1 MLDGNEGP
9 QAGGRTTA
17 RWLLPLLLTLFFLSG
32 FCALIYQTLW
42 LRLLALV
49 FGVTVYAAST
59 VLASFMSGL
68 AIGSLIA
75 GYVAER
81 TKQPLRLF
89 GIAELLVGIT
99 ALLTPWALD
108 AVTRLYMGWYPSLAG
123 NLGQLTLVR
132 FLLSFSVLLLPTVLM
147 GATLPLVLKSAL
159 AGNRDVG
166 QRIGLLY
173 GINTTGAIA
182 GALLAGFVLIPGIG
196 LQAAFRLAAT
206 LNALIGI
213 AAIIASTRTDAA
225 HGNRQPGVGNRAS
238 SPAADGVS
246 PQAGVAVDAPGVEAS
261 AFTRRAVLLVFGL
274 SGAVSL
280 ALEVLWFRVLVIF
293 LRPTTY
299 SFTLMLGTVLSGIA
313 LGSYLASPILKRG
326 RNLLAWLAGLE
337 LGIAVLALSSF
348 QGLGLTVYSM
358 NWLRRTLTDSPV
370 LAYLSPLLVASLLA
384 ILPTALL
391 LGMAFPIGLRVWAGT
406 ATDDGRAAKLAGIFY
421 SVNVCGA
428 IAGAAGAGFV
438 LIPTLG
444 ATGTLLALASVTLAG
459 ALLLVVPLWKTH
471 RRAATVMTATALA
484 AFAALAVFEVDP
496 FEVALTNFHRN
507 ERRIWREEGV
517 QTSVAIHERRTGAR
531 VQDRMRIM
539 YLDGMHQSND
549 MRSTIFGHSR
559 IGFLPTALHPHPT
572 RALVVGLGAGTT
584 PGAIAMFPNVQVD
597 VVELSDTV
605 VRGAKFFRTANRD
618 VLSKPNVHLRV
629 DDGRNFLLLS
639 PPKQYDII
647 TADVILPRH
656 AGAANVYSVQY
667 FELVKRALKDDGIVL
682 QWNGGDTATEYAL
695 ILRTF
700 RQVFPEMT
708 LWGDGSLMIGMK
720 GRLKVDLDAY
730 RRKLEDPVLRKVLEG
745 FNLDGEDKLLRQFV
759 GSPEDARALVGDGPV
774 TTDDHPLVEYFLS
787 RPQGEKPMDLSNV
800 YGDVRPFITSSAP
813 VTFVPAGKDK

>member
-1 MLDGNEGP
+1 MLDSPKGP
-9 QAGGRTTA
+9 RATGRPATP
-17 RWLLPLLLTLFFLSG
+17 WLLPLLLTLFFLSG

-68 AIGSLIA
+68 AVGSLLA

-81 TKQPLRLF
+81 TKHPLRLF
-89 GIAELLVGIT
+89 GFAELLVGIT

-108 AVTRLYMGWYPSLAG
+108 TVTRLYMGWYPSLAG
-123 NLGQLTLVR
+123 HLTQLTLVR

-147 GATLPLVLKSAL
+147 GSTLPLVLKSAL
-159 AGNRDVG
+159 GGNRDVG

-196 LQAAFRLAAT
+196 LQAAFRLAAS

-213 AAIIASTRTDAA
+213 AALVASTRTD
-225 HGNRQPGVGNRAS
+225 
-238 SPAADGVS
+238 GVS
-246 PQAGVAVDAPGVEAS
+246 EEVAVALGRRAAETVPSVDQGRRLHPDDAEAS

-313 LGSYLASPILKRG
+313 IGSYLASPILKRG

-348 QGLGLTVYSM
+348 QGLGLTVYSIG
-358 NWLRRTLTDSPV
+358 WLRRSLTDSPV

-428 IAGAAGAGFV
+428 IIGAAGAGFV
-438 LIPTLG
+438 LIPRLG
-444 ATGTLLALASVTLAG
+444 SIGTLLALASVTLAG
-459 ALLLVVPLWKTH
+459 ALLLVVPLWRSQ
-471 RRAATVMTATALA
+471 RRVALTMTVVALA
-484 AFAALAVFEVDP
+484 IFGTLAALQVDP

-517 QTSVAIHERRTGAR
+517 QTSVAIHERRTGVRA
-531 VQDRMRIM
+531 QDRMRIM

-549 MRSTIFGHSR
+549 LHTFGHSR
-559 IGFLPTALHPHPT
+559 IGFLPTALHPNPT

-597 VVELSDTV
+597 VVELSGTV
-605 VRGAKFFRTANRD
+605 VKGARFFRAANRD
-618 VLSKPNVHLRV
+618 VLARPNVHLRV

-647 TADVILPRH
+647 TADIILPRH

-708 LWGDGSLMIGMK
+708 LWGDGSLMVGMK
-720 GRLKVDLDAY
+720 GRLSVDLDAY
-730 RRKLEDPVLRKVLEG
+730 RRKLADPRLRKVLEG

-774 TTDDHPLVEYFLS
+774 TTDDLPLVEYFLS

-800 YGDVRPFITSSAP
+800 YGDVRPFIKSTVP

>member
-1 MLDGNEGP
+1 MAVVRRESQG
-9 QAGGRTTA
+9 AATA
-17 RWLLPLLLTLFFLSG
+17 APGWLLPLLLTLFFLSG

-68 AIGSLIA
+68 AVGSLLA
-75 GYVAER
+75 GFVAER

-99 ALLTPWALD
+99 ALITPWALET
-108 AVTRLYMGWYPSLAG
+108 VTRTYLEWYPSLAG

-132 FLLSFSVLLLPTVLM
+132 FLLSFAVLMVPTVLM
-147 GATLPLVLKSAL
+147 GSTLPLVLKSAL
-159 AGNRDVG
+159 GGSRDVG

-196 LQAAFRLAAT
+196 LQAAFRLAAVM
-206 LNALIGI
+206 NALIGL
-213 AAIIASTRTDAA
+213 AAIVASARTDRLTT
-225 HGNRQPGVGNRAS
+225 GTPERDGQSDGRPGRPS
-238 SPAADGVS
+238 LPALGE
-246 PQAGVAVDAPGVEAS
+246 VEAS
-261 AFTRRAVLLVFGL
+261 VWTRRAVLVVFGL

-299 SFTLMLGTVLSGIA
+299 SFTLMLGTVLAGIA
-313 LGSYLASPILKRG
+313 LGSYLATPILKRG
-326 RNLLAWLAGLE
+326 RHLLAWLAGLE

-348 QGLGLTVYSM
+348 QGLSLTVYSM
-358 NWLRRTLTDSPV
+358 NWLRRVLTDSPV

-391 LGMAFPIGLRVWAGT
+391 LGMAFPIGLRVWAGA
-406 ATDDGRAAKLAGIFY
+406 ATDDGRAAKLAGVFY
-421 SVNVCGA
+421 AVNVCGA
-428 IAGAAGAGFV
+428 IVGAAGAGFL
-438 LIPTLG
+438 LIPRLG
-444 ATGTLLALASVTLAG
+444 STGTLLALASVTLIG
-459 ALLLVVPLWKTH
+459 ALLLVAPLFRTS
-471 RRAATVMTATALA
+471 RRLALALTAPALA
-484 AFAALAVFEVDP
+484 AFAALAVLEVDP
-496 FEVALTNFHRN
+496 FEVALTHFHRN

-517 QTSVAIHERRTGAR
+517 QTSVAIHERRTGSR
-531 VQDRMRIM
+531 IQDRMRIM

-549 MRSTIFGHSR
+549 MRSTVFGHSR
-559 IGFLPTALHPHPT
+559 IGFLPTALHPNPT

-605 VRGAKFFRTANRD
+605 VRGARFFRAANRD
-618 VLSKPNVHLRV
+618 VLSKPNVRLRV

-700 RQVFPEMT
+700 RQVFPNMT
-708 LWGDGSLMIGMK
+708 LWGDGSLMVGTK
-720 GRLKVDLDAY
+720 GPLVVDLDAY
-730 RRKLEDPVLRKVLEG
+730 RRKLADPVLQKVLAG
-745 FNLDGEDKLLRQFV
+745 FNLDAEDKLLRQFV
-759 GSPEDARALVGDGPV
+759 GAPSDARALVGDGPV

-787 RPQGEKPMDLSNV
+787 RPQGEPPMDLSNV
-800 YGDVRPFITSSAP
+800 YGDVRPFIKSATP
-813 VTFVPAGKDK
+813 VTFVPPGH